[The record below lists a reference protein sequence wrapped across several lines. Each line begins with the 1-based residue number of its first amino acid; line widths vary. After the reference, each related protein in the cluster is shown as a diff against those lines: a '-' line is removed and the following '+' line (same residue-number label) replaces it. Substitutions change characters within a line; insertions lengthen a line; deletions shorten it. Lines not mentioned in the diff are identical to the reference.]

1 MTFQEGTRAPQM
13 QVPKA
18 LTMLAMLTHLH
29 QHTHTYMF
37 CCGSQSCLEH
47 ATRDRTDSVMHEYK
61 FNKLKNDQSKYE
73 IRSSFRI
80 SKHARTLQATNHSVG
95 APLPEPQL
103 GWAGRLAT
111 PHAICHRLGG
121 FSYAT
126 NWNVACKA
134 PDTCTGPGA
143 GKLNIRSMSRRV
155 PSNRTRMPT
164 VCPSLKSEIACSSS
178 KVSSTGGVRSQ
189 AKHVDI
195 M

>member
-18 LTMLAMLTHLH
+18 LTMHAMLTHLH
-29 QHTHTYMF
+29 
-37 CCGSQSCLEH
+37 
-47 ATRDRTDSVMHEYK
+47 
-61 FNKLKNDQSKYE
+61 QSKYE

-103 GWAGRLAT
+103 AWAGRLAT

-143 GKLNIRSMSRRV
+143 GKRSIRSMSRRV
-155 PSNRTRMPT
+155 PSNRPRMPT